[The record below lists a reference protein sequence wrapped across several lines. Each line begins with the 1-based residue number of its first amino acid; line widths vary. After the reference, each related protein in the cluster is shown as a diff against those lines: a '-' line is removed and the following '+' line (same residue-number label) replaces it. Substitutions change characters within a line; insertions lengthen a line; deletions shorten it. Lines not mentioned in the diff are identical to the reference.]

1 MTPSFDLNA
10 HHKFSYLTSALYI
23 NGNITKDGKWFY
35 VTDTWLEN
43 DKDKLTSAKQWSYI
57 GHKFDLPG
65 NGNSITPMV
74 GAIHSWKFDQDVD
87 LSMGCYYS
95 HKNIN
100 LYAWANDI
108 LTKQPRFIVAVEFAF
123 SNN

>member
-1 MTPSFDLNA
+1 MIIT
-10 HHKFSYLTSALYI
+10 SYLTSALYI

-43 DKDKLTSAKQWSYI
+43 NEDELTSAKQWSYI
-57 GHKFDLPG
+57 GHTFDLPG
-65 NGNSITPMV
+65 KGNSITPMV

-108 LTKQPRFIVAVEFAF
+108 LTKQPRFVLAVEFAF
-123 SNN
+123 NNK